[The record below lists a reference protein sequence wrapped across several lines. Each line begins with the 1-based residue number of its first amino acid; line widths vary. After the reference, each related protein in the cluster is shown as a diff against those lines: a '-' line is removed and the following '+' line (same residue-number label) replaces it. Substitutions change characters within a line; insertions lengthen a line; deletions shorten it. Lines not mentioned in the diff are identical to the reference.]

1 MATKK
6 KAVEAKAAKTETKKS
21 GKKELTAEE
30 KKAKR
35 EAMKERLKTGHLVS
49 DPTASSAILS
59 TLVVVT

>member
-35 EAMKERLKTGHLVS
+35 EA
-49 DPTASSAILS
+49 
-59 TLVVVT
+59 